1 MAAAKKEG
9 FVVPELRRE
18 REASKLDLPELTT
31 YVDGGEWITEKR
43 RAMCKDV
50 LIAVNVCWLWVGH
63 RRQTNR
69 QTHSR
74 QTNL

>member
-1 MAAAKKEG
+1 MHVKMAAAKKGE

-43 RAMCKDV
+43 KAMCKEV
-50 LIAVNVCWLWVGH
+50 LIAVNV
-63 RRQTNR
+63 
-69 QTHSR
+69 
-74 QTNL
+74 